1 MLNRYGLFDITK
13 WMSEQEAPQGIPPA
27 TSGDSA
33 AALPP
38 DASAPPA
45 PEEGPDEK
53 IEKQKKEANTDD
65 LASFR
70 RKHAAVIYQLT
81 KGGDNA
87 SLRELRDKFSESGI
101 DKPFITIFN
110 QSATGMEGSKH
121 IARLASLHGGSSGQ
135 GRAEFQSPGSAQEF
149 ADALN
154 DLYDDQE
161 FTADGTSVTYKKGQ
175 SEEEPDESAP
185 SPQKPQR
192 PAQPLEIPP
201 T

>member
-1 MLNRYGLFDITK
+1 MLNRYGLFDIVN
-13 WMSEQEAPQGIPPA
+13 WMNEQGAPQGIPPA

-38 DASAPPA
+38 EAAPPPA
-45 PEEGPDEK
+45 PEEDPDEK
-53 IEKQKKEANTDD
+53 IEKQKKEASTED

-87 SLRELRDKFSESGI
+87 SLRELRDKFSKSGI
-101 DKPFITIFN
+101 DKPFIAIFN
-110 QSATGMEGSKH
+110 QSATGMEGPRH
-121 IARLASLHGGSSGQ
+121 IARLAALHGGSGGQ
-135 GRAEFQSPGSAQEF
+135 GRAEFRSPGSAQEF

-154 DLYDDQE
+154 DLYNDQE

-175 SEEEPDESAP
+175 SEEEPEESA
-185 SPQKPQR
+185 PQKPQR